1 MAPKRKSGTAKAA
14 AKAAQKLAE
23 AAPPLE
29 NLDFLEAG
37 AGSTSALY
45 RVASSDPCRERRP
58 VQDENASEVVPPGS
72 FPNPYLVIDFNDK
85 HGVWQKETALSKAL
99 GQDPATS
106 CRHATPGFWRPA
118 GLRNLG
124 ATCYLNSL
132 LQYLF
137 FNLDF
142 RYSLLRAPSQSQ
154 VVAALQRVFAL
165 LSEGESLVVDPKDF
179 VTAARVDALE
189 QADATEFSALLLD
202 WLQRELSAGGGAEF
216 IPALFEG
223 QSSTIVQCSQDPS
236 HFSEKPES
244 FMELRAGLSPVA
256 VALEAKEATGRK
268 SGPKTKPGAKKS
280 NKKLPTI
287 RLEQILEE
295 TAFPEEVLDGSNQ
308 WLCPRCDRKVDAKRT
323 TRLSKLPPYL
333 HVTVERYHFEAET
346 AQRKRL
352 AHPVSFPRRLEL
364 RLGGALASQ
373 RPEATSSETA
383 MLPVAYECIGYL
395 EHVSDSAHSGH
406 YRATLLREE
415 EEPYVSAV
423 AGLVGDEV
431 KEPALKRPKVDD
443 PDAAAGAPQ
452 KRSWW
457 RLDDESVTPVES
469 VESEASGAGAPK
481 AAEGTSSSSA
491 APPQASDPERIESA
505 TAYLVLYRRC
515 DHDPGQ
521 LCQGRRVSGVPRT
534 APPLSSELQRCVDE
548 HNTELRRQRKEF
560 ESNSLAVERFV
571 GERRRAVMCL
581 AEALRA
587 LHPSQGSSSDLNLV
601 PSPWLERFL
610 RGEDRTLQNI
620 LEGDASIQPPIY
632 SSSLIQGRTGHA
644 LDPLAVWCGE
654 VKLLPTAALEQ
665 VGGQFGGLDSSTFL
679 RAEAAMNEEVATLV
693 FKAFEHFRKEFHLKG
708 VLQSN
713 RFSVTDVRA
722 VESSEQGFAV
732 WISIRQL
739 NQWKK
744 VVGDTSSTA
753 SLRQLWRC
761 FVQEVHEYRFGI
773 SPEGGAADAPEA
785 SDDEVAVEA
794 SRLEV
799 PSDVKEATTPR
810 VKPLTLLGGLLCRHQ
825 LLSRPRAAALVSRS
839 QLEEL
844 LEVSHEKDSAF
855 RELWQSAASMRP
867 RVRTGLPG
875 NKLLS
880 FADVC
885 SECRGAGTEEVKRK
899 ATGSGRPQAKRKAST
914 GKQAEREGSAFNNSV
929 FLSSAASNPPEAE
942 TAKVAVDFDSEPPLL
957 E

>member
-1 MAPKRKSGTAKAA
+1 MTNDLRGLPHENSIAKA
-14 AKAAQKLAE
+14 
-23 AAPPLE
+23 
-29 NLDFLEAG
+29 
-37 AGSTSALY
+37 S
-45 RVASSDPCRERRP
+45 
-58 VQDENASEVVPPGS
+58 
-72 FPNPYLVIDFNDK
+72 
-85 HGVWQKETALSKAL
+85 
-99 GQDPATS
+99 
-106 CRHATPGFWRPA
+106 
-118 GLRNLG
+118 
-124 ATCYLNSL
+124 
-132 LQYLF
+132 
-137 FNLDF
+137 
-142 RYSLLRAPSQSQ
+142 RAPSQSQ

-794 SRLEV
+794 SGLEV

-844 LEVSHEKDSAF
+844 LERLPRAVAKRCFHAPQGENWA
-855 RELWQSAASMRP
+855 RRP
-867 RVRTGLPG
+867 I
-875 NKLLS
+875 
-880 FADVC
+880 F
-885 SECRGAGTEEVKRK
+885 
-899 ATGSGRPQAKRKAST
+899 SGR
-914 GKQAEREGSAFNNSV
+914 REAGEAM
-929 FLSSAASNPPEAE
+929 LLGRPPEALRPWSASGATPAASDLGDQKSNIRTDSVRADDVDGSKRKGSGGSKRSAAKPGASGFGGKE
-942 TAKVAVDFDSEPPLL
+942 APLGGAAAASQEESLALSKPMTGAQLAAAEVNGAGGMHRVIPTPGNLIGGLMGRGGATITAIRKNHPGVTIKVNQPQGNAMAEIIITGDPKMVPSAEVAVCEALMSSPSKGAPVMGGRGVPQAVQPR
-957 E
+957 

>member
-1 MAPKRKSGTAKAA
+1 MARDC
-14 AKAAQKLAE
+14 LM
-23 AAPPLE
+23 
-29 NLDFLEAG
+29 
-37 AGSTSALY
+37 STW
-45 RVASSDPCRERRP
+45 PHNC
-58 VQDENASEVVPPGS
+58 S
-72 FPNPYLVIDFNDK
+72 F
-85 HGVWQKETALSKAL
+85 Q
-99 GQDPATS
+99 
-106 CRHATPGFWRPA
+106 
-118 GLRNLG
+118 
-124 ATCYLNSL
+124 
-132 LQYLF
+132 
-137 FNLDF
+137 
-142 RYSLLRAPSQSQ
+142 
-154 VVAALQRVFAL
+154 
-165 LSEGESLVVDPKDF
+165 
-179 VTAARVDALE
+179 
-189 QADATEFSALLLD
+189 
-202 WLQRELSAGGGAEF
+202 
-216 IPALFEG
+216 
-223 QSSTIVQCSQDPS
+223 
-236 HFSEKPES
+236 
-244 FMELRAGLSPVA
+244 
-256 VALEAKEATGRK
+256 
-268 SGPKTKPGAKKS
+268 S

-423 AGLVGDEV
+423 AGDEV

-620 LEGDASIQPPIY
+620 LEGDASNEFA
-632 SSSLIQGRTGHA
+632 RTGHA

-693 FKAFEHFRKEFHLKG
+693 FKAFEQLGEK
-708 VLQSN
+708 SN

-794 SRLEV
+794 SGLEV

-867 RVRTGLPG
+867 RALRPWSASGATPAA
-875 NKLLS
+875 S
-880 FADVC
+880 AA
-885 SECRGAGTEEVKRK
+885 GAGSGGGAGGGEVHLNPHRHPRAPQAIWQYSRPSFGLSSTLTECLRNLSQTSDHQAEVDVDTDIRRAEKE
-899 ATGSGRPQAKRKAST
+899 ALSAAFGCPTGSEIERRPILSNGIVQERISSPPAPSPGDKKRDLVVDRLRLRLVERRASELVAQLQRRQGDRWIQQVVEGGFHADEAMRRICEAFGLRPELERKVLLLVRRTAERWPNKVSLASLSSPSTSEDETWTISTGGEDCASVEIDSEEEIPEHVLVEAALKEVPELEHRSDERQSRIDFTDSEIRFFMIDEEGEADGDAYQRQLKTKAFDGPSGHRARKASICWCD
-914 GKQAEREGSAFNNSV
+914 E
-929 FLSSAASNPPEAE
+929 
-942 TAKVAVDFDSEPPLL
+942 DSESESEEDDDWRERCDEMADLMSQQRQMVQLQHRRRNP
-957 E
+957 